1 MLKDEWL
8 VKYCDGDAIT
18 LLRFLDVET
27 YELVGESV
35 MGVLLKDGSLRVQDG
50 QSIRKYITTNGE
62 NEGNSEQNHKPTP
75 TCLGLKG
82 LVVVVAVVVVVL
94 HISADLLLFMM
105 KYDFFTYGQCKIHS
119 NEINK
124 PESEVSMVSLTFLKF
139 ICSRRISCI
148 WTYFSF
154 LSIGISV
161 RKILTVGP
169 YKFYSRTG
177 FQY

>member
-75 TCLGLKG
+75 TCLGL
-82 LVVVVAVVVVVL
+82 
-94 HISADLLLFMM
+94 
-105 KYDFFTYGQCKIHS
+105 
-119 NEINK
+119 
-124 PESEVSMVSLTFLKF
+124 
-139 ICSRRISCI
+139 
-148 WTYFSF
+148 
-154 LSIGISV
+154 
-161 RKILTVGP
+161 
-169 YKFYSRTG
+169 
-177 FQY
+177 

>member
-1 MLKDEWL
+1 MQRTTLLHRGLSDRFASVNNECLKMLKDEWL

-35 MGVLLKDGSLRVQDG
+35 MGVLLKDGSLQVQDG

-62 NEGNSEQNHKPTP
+62 NEGYSEQNHKPTP
-75 TCLGLKG
+75 TYLGLKG
-82 LVVVVAVVVVVL
+82 LVVVVVVL

-105 KYDFFTYGQCKIHS
+105 KYDFFTYEQCKIHS

-124 PESEVSMVSLTFLKF
+124 PESEVSVMNNT
-139 ICSRRISCI
+139 
-148 WTYFSF
+148 
-154 LSIGISV
+154 
-161 RKILTVGP
+161 
-169 YKFYSRTG
+169 
-177 FQY
+177 